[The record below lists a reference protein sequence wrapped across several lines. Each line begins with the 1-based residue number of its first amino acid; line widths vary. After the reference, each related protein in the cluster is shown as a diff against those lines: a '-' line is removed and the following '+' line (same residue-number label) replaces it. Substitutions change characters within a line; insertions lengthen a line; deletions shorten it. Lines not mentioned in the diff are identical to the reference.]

1 MATFN
6 LLDDL
11 CRWLTSVPPTNIQ
24 YLQWLYEAPLSI
36 WTKCFQHLVGRVKAV
51 IWPNTGLDDV
61 ASECVEHTVDWS
73 SARSG
78 RNSSLTDLH
87 HFKGMNSNLIHH
99 CLDSGVSRIPR
110 VTFQN
115 RNISVQLCGNLSTVS
130 HYADMQLLCRSLDWS
145 RSKTFREGQF
155 AMYTKLYRL

>member
-1 MATFN
+1 MATLN

-73 SARSG
+73 SARSC

-87 HFKGMNSNLIHH
+87 HFKGIP
-99 CLDSGVSRIPR
+99 RIPR

-115 RNISVQLCGNLSTVS
+115 GNISVQLCGNLSTVS
-130 HYADMQLLCRSLDWS
+130 HDADMQLLCRSLDWS

-155 AMYTKLYRL
+155 AMYTKL